1 MIDKYTAQATTEEE
15 AIKKGL
21 KELGI
26 KREEAEIEIN
36 TESKKGFLGI
46 GQKDAVVTIMR
57 KEQASLEEMVRTTE
71 TPLDSAFDLNTEEET
86 NTEEKETV
94 ESEKVVQEEAV
105 APVSEEHSSEE
116 SKEVEASEQAEESL
130 EPEEDSFLNGTDEK
144 AIEQVKGY
152 LEDILFHMGVE
163 DAKVVVTQNEE
174 RVRYDVETEDAGL
187 VIGRHG
193 KVLNGLQTLI
203 QIQIHQLADKKLYA
217 KVDAENYRSRRK
229 DTVQQLAKKTADKV
243 KKTKQPVI
251 LEPMPAHERKQI
263 HHYLHKVPGI
273 ETHSE
278 GKEPHRYLVVEL
290 AE

>member
-1 MIDKYTAQATTEEE
+1 MIDKYTAQATTEQE
-15 AIKKGL
+15 AVEKGL

-26 KREEAEIEIN
+26 KREEAEIEVN

-46 GQKDAVVTIMR
+46 GQRDAVVTIIR
-57 KEQASLEEMVRTTE
+57 KKQTSLEEMVRATE
-71 TPLDSAFDLNTEEET
+71 PSLDSAFDLNDNEET
-86 NTEEKETV
+86 NTEEAEIKI
-94 ESEKVVQEEAV
+94 QEEAS
-105 APVSEEHSSEE
+105 APIPSKQTSEE
-116 SKEVEASEQAEESL
+116 SEEIEEVDEESL
-130 EPEEDSFLNGTDEK
+130 KPEANSFLNSTDER
-144 AIEQVKGY
+144 AIGQVKDY
-152 LEDILFHMGVE
+152 LEDILSHMGVE
-163 DAKVVVTQNEE
+163 DAKVIVTQNEE
-174 RVRYDVETEDAGL
+174 RVRYDIETEDAGL

-217 KVDAENYRSRRK
+217 KVDAENYRSRRR

-251 LEPMPAHERKQI
+251 LEPMPANERKQI